1 MKIALINQSFLLLF
15 ICYLLLLLIIILKW
29 LARLAFPIYII
40 QSIILYCKDNIC
52 NLIIGWGIYVFY
64 NIKM

>member
-40 QSIILYCKDNIC
+40 QSIILYCKDSIY
-52 NLIIGWGIYVFY
+52 NLIIEWGIYVFY
-64 NIKM
+64 NIKI

>member
-40 QSIILYCKDNIC
+40 QSIILYCKDSIY
-52 NLIIGWGIYVFY
+52 NLITGWCIYVFY

>member
-29 LARLAFPIYII
+29 LARLAFSIYII
-40 QSIILYCKDNIC
+40 QSIILYRKDSIY
-52 NLIIGWGIYVFY
+52 NLIIEWGIYVFY

>member
-40 QSIILYCKDNIC
+40 QSIILYRKDSIY

>member
-40 QSIILYCKDNIC
+40 QSIILYCKDSIY

-64 NIKM
+64 NIKI

>member
-52 NLIIGWGIYVFY
+52 NLIIRWGIYVFY